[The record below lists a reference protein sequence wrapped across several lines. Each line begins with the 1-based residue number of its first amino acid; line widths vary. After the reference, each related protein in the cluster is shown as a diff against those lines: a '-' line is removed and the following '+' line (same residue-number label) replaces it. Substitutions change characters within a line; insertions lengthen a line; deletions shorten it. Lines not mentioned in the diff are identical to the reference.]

1 MKAPNQFRDS
11 AVDAIEYRELTEY
24 ERKLVDRL
32 LSEGFAGRDEISS
45 QVRSSR
51 VRQIDKE
58 GSLEF
63 LVSGGPM
70 VTSGFRI
77 PVEGWFEDTDGM
89 LVHVLLHVVS
99 GRINELEIYK
109 DDGSQIVQMAE
120 PSRLTIFRP
129 E

>member
-1 MKAPNQFRDS
+1 M
-11 AVDAIEYRELTEY
+11 DASEYRELTDY
-24 ERKLVDRL
+24 ENKLVDRL
-32 LSEGFAGRDEISS
+32 LSEGFDGRDAISA
-45 QVRSSR
+45 QVRASR
-51 VRQIDKE
+51 VKQIDKE

-63 LVSGGPM
+63 QVSGGSA

-99 GRINELEIYK
+99 GRISELEIYK
-109 DDGSQIVQMAE
+109 DDGSPIVQMAD

>member
-63 LVSGGPM
+63 LVSGGSM